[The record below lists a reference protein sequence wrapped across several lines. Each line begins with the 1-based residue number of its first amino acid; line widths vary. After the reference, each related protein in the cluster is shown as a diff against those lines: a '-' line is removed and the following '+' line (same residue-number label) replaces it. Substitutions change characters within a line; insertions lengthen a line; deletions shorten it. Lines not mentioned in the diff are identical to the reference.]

1 MNCRAV
7 AFIIG
12 NTECRCGC
20 HPDYVLLHQLSRSAR
35 RSSIGFLPKRPVSV
49 SIERSVSPGLL
60 MLSCSVYTHGSS
72 LNKSGTN
79 ERSES
84 CFQHFFTNW
93 VIED

>member
-1 MNCRAV
+1 
-7 AFIIG
+7 
-12 NTECRCGC
+12 
-20 HPDYVLLHQLSRSAR
+20 
-35 RSSIGFLPKRPVSV
+35 
-49 SIERSVSPGLL
+49 